1 MKIIQITFCLLA
13 FIATFVSATINI
25 LFPSSKYYLVAG
37 QTNEIMWTS
46 EITDTLP
53 FSIFLINANISD
65 LKQFAVANNVDPR
78 LGKKDVEIG
87 ANMNYTGFQLIF
99 TDIGNINSIYA
110 TSETFE
116 IKEAGTT
123 PTAYSTPTPTPSPT
137 ASSAP
142 SVTPK
147 SSSNSIHNYG
157 FGVLTLAAL
166 FAITLF

>member
-1 MKIIQITFCLLA
+1 
-13 FIATFVSATINI
+13 
-25 LFPSSKYYLVAG
+25 
-37 QTNEIMWTS
+37 MWTS

-116 IKEAGTT
+116 IKEA
-123 PTAYSTPTPTPSPT
+123 
-137 ASSAP
+137 
-142 SVTPK
+142 
-147 SSSNSIHNYG
+147 
-157 FGVLTLAAL
+157 VLHLLHLRVLQIL
-166 FAITLF
+166 FIIMGLVF